1 MYTIVC
7 VPPPVSDAY
16 GWLVVS
22 QLPLS
27 AVIHT
32 NEINLVSLARQNFTA
47 NTFDLINVD
56 GSGCSTLR
64 GIDIS
69 FRNSHHLQLPLGHR
83 SPPTSDSPET
93 FMSSVPPWV
102 LGFDLVGQYVDHI
115 ETFLRLVNGVDVLML
130 DTNTLLPPYIIDYTV
145 LNMGRDVEISKVH
158 IKFVCLDQYHNY
170 IYLEI
175 IIINKTSFKGFL
187 HSFFNIF
194 SFSI

>member
-32 NEINLVSLARQNFTA
+32 NGINLVSLARQNITT

-56 GSGCSTLR
+56 GSGCSTLK
-64 GIDIS
+64 GIYIF
-69 FRNSHHLQLPLGHR
+69 FRNSHNLQLPLGHR

-93 FMSSVPPWV
+93 DMSSVPPWV
-102 LGFDLVGQYVDHI
+102 LAV
-115 ETFLRLVNGVDVLML
+115 
-130 DTNTLLPPYIIDYTV
+130 
-145 LNMGRDVEISKVH
+145 RDMCLIRKVFCDFP
-158 IKFVCLDQYHNY
+158 I
-170 IYLEI
+170 
-175 IIINKTSFKGFL
+175 
-187 HSFFNIF
+187 
-194 SFSI
+194 